1 MVVSTALVSLVISG
15 SIMSLI
21 DWSQQLCNRLL
32 KSPFSGGLTIQV
44 IAPFISN
51 VFAALITVL
60 LVIEFLLSLSAAMMI
75 FSPGNGE

>member
-1 MVVSTALVSLVISG
+1 
-15 SIMSLI
+15 MSLI
-21 DWSQQLCNRLL
+21 DLSPQVCSRLL

-60 LVIEFLLSLSAAMMI
+60 TVLLVIEFLLSLSAAMMI
-75 FSPGNGE
+75 YSPGNGE